1 MSFTQPKILQA
12 TGNRKLVTKS
22 TIYVSQNIKHW
33 RKKIWPKI
41 KYMQLKIYIMYFSYM
56 LNIFGVF

>member
-1 MSFTQPKILQA
+1 MSFMQPKKLQV
-12 TGNRKLVTKS
+12 TRNRKLVTKS
-22 TIYVSQNIKHW
+22 TIYVSQNIKHG

-41 KYMQLKIYIMYFSYM
+41 KYMQSKIYIIYFSYM